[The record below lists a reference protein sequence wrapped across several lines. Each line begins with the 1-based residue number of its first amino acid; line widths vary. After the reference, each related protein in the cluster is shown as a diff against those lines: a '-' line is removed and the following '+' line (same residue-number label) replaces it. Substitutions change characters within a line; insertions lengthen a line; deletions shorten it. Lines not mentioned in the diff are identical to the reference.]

1 MARPMSEQASMQG
14 GPAGPPETPAKS
26 RTGRDGP
33 AQPLRLVGVAA
44 VCVGVA
50 ALAAATFVLSYSGI
64 HAVAIQAGIDHRY
77 AREYPLLIDAML
89 VITLS
94 AVLALR
100 GAGVPSRILAWL
112 ALLAVLTAAAGA
124 DALHATGHRLPYN
137 VGAAT
142 AAVLPWALV
151 LIAFLLLLALLRHV
165 RLRRQASVARRQQP
179 TGNDLIRV
187 DAGRPAVARPAPL
200 PVRIPQQW
208 NAPSIV
214 PGFTSQLVSSAAAGA
229 AAGAAAAESEPV
241 GAPDG
246 NALGSEQGKD
256 DTHRGLDATADGALE
271 AGVEAGP
278 PDQVSGSPADTSHGP
293 TDGKPGPED
302 TDSAPGDTDAALSDA
317 RAVSGSPAT
326 EPGDTDPRDAS
337 DDTVAEHSDTD
348 AAPSDTDAEPAE
360 TPPGPS
366 ESAAASS
373 YADAEPGDTPGDL
386 GESEEAPGDTDDAQP
401 GLSDGLGDRHVLAA
415 DAEDIGMASAGDD
428 EAPEVDGLGTAGQGS
443 GDATTDDMPVF
454 HRMWSTPTPPD
465 N

>member
-14 GPAGPPETPAKS
+14 GPAGPPEPPAKS

-77 AREYPLLIDAML
+77 ARDYPLLIDAML

-142 AAVLPWALV
+142 AAVLPWGLV

-246 NALGSEQGKD
+246 TALGSEQGKD

-271 AGVEAGP
+271 TAVEAGP
-278 PDQVSGSPADTSHGP
+278 SDRVSGSPADTSQQP
-293 TDGKPGPED
+293 TDGDPGPED
-302 TDSAPGDTDAALSDA
+302 T
-317 RAVSGSPAT
+317 
-326 EPGDTDPRDAS
+326 
-337 DDTVAEHSDTD
+337 
-348 AAPSDTDAEPAE
+348 
-360 TPPGPS
+360 
-366 ESAAASS
+366 
-373 YADAEPGDTPGDL
+373 DAEPGDTPGDP
-386 GESEEAPGDTDDAQP
+386 GESDEAPGETEAAPGDTDAAPGDTDDAQP

-415 DAEDIGMASAGDD
+415 DAEDIGMASAGEDG
-428 EAPEVDGLGTAGQGS
+428 APEVEGLGPAGQGS
-443 GDATTDDMPVF
+443 GDATADDMPVF